1 MQGGVTSD
9 FIKQQNNLNH
19 QLVIGSNA
27 ELEVNSPMEVQ
38 NHSEP
43 TITLQP
49 TTLVSVVEAV
59 VKRFIPASNSRL
71 TYLREE
77 RRSLSKR
84 LAVEYF

>member
-1 MQGGVTSD
+1 
-9 FIKQQNNLNH
+9 
-19 QLVIGSNA
+19 
-27 ELEVNSPMEVQ
+27 MEVQ

-71 TYLREE
+71 TYLRELE
-77 RRSLSKR
+77 E
-84 LAVEYF
+84 ANI

>member
-1 MQGGVTSD
+1 MFLKLSWKLATSEKRASSPLVTD
-9 FIKQQNNLNH
+9 
-19 QLVIGSNA
+19 SNA
-27 ELEVNSPMEVQ
+27 EIEVNSLMEVQ

-71 TYLREE
+71 TYLRELE
-77 RRSLSKR
+77 E
-84 LAVEYF
+84 ANI